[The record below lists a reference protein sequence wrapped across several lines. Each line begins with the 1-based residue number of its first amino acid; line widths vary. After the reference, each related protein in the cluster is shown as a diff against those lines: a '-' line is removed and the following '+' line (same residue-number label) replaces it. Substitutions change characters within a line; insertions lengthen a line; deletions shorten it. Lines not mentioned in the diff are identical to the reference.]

1 MNDELKKLYD
11 TLVSKGYYTNS
22 YEEFIVKYEDPQ
34 YRDKVFGVVTR
45 DGLYTKGRE
54 EFDVKYAPLKKK
66 EEPSEVSFQEE
77 QLASP
82 METPTLASLP
92 GRDLTLPP
100 SPRLA
105 PQTQQ
110 AIQEAGGVAPQEQP
124 IPVPY
129 ETRPT
134 EVVTEEGITMDLE
147 TGAIAGE
154 EGISPEAQAV
164 MEGRIEE
171 GAVEMPQ
178 PEEIKAPE
186 VPTLAAPFVAFNQ
199 VVKGLVKPK
208 EDKSELLEPV
218 EVTAGEWVGDKWNGL
233 IEGFGNWV
241 NNIREE
247 NSLNGQVIARFI
259 EDKKDKHPD
268 LYVMYK
274 KAIDDGYSDALAAN
288 AAYMEYFATVDKGI
302 ENEVLP
308 YIKEA
313 GREEII
319 KKAGY
324 AIDKR
329 KERELQDRFF
339 SGAVRGLMTS
349 LPAMATSASTMGLSF
364 MDMSYQAAEEQLAN
378 ELAANPDL
386 QMTEAQRQTYLLATA
401 GIEGILERVG
411 LRNTLNG
418 MPMVKRILAGKVLT
432 RLAGMGEDVGAEA
445 FERVVRQEA
454 KGLRGYA
461 SKITKGGLSEFETG
475 ALQELSND
483 LINQYV
489 TDSQGKNIFKPKTA
503 QEIVMDVL
511 YAGAQEAIGGGIIA
525 GTVGAFSRP
534 EGVTSEDFK
543 QAKEF
548 VGAIKREKVSEYIDQ
563 QVAAGKMERAEGDR
577 VIANVDEFIDVLG
590 KIPEDMPEEAQAEMF
605 NLVREKQLTLE
616 KVAGKDDAVQSIAKE
631 KVAKIDEKIKEL
643 YTKSQ
648 EDAIQEQATSEVP
661 VQPEARVGEEVAE
674 GAPQAE
680 PEVAPE
686 ARVEEEVTLT
696 EEEQQQLEDL
706 KAEALGQAPVA
717 AATNE
722 EVAAVFEGG
731 RKLSDNLVVNE
742 TGAQPLTKEQTRIEK
757 LAVRGA
763 KAIQKLLP
771 DVKIILHA
779 TGEEFSKN
787 TGTAATD
794 EGAYNDG
801 VIHINLA
808 TADASTVAHEV
819 FHAIFLNKVRT
830 DSKAQAVAKTMMENV
845 RKTLADDSALAKEID
860 AFAQNYDENF
870 QNEERLAQLMGA
882 LSREYVNATSTVKGQ
897 IVEFIKRLARAFN
910 VSLPSEFGKTDESV
924 TAMLDVL
931 ARKVARGKAIVA
943 ADLVVLDS
951 AAEPGSTVAS
961 GTVAENINEK
971 GSDSI
976 NINATRKQQ
985 LNRGGIDIEA
995 IKRGS
1000 INDLSGANAF
1010 VFAADQATYGEI
1022 ESPSGTRYFF
1032 KGGYLYPYSSGM
1044 GWAFTSETA
1053 ANKILKKVK
1062 ESDGV
1067 GLVMS
1072 QASDGIAGSLSF
1084 YEYLMAEIQNAVMK
1098 GASPQ
1103 ELIDY
1108 VNAKLRTASRTPGV
1122 TIAEQLEKK
1131 GHKGQIETLEDLRD
1145 LMPIEGKGVISYDT
1159 RGAFTKSFFS
1169 ATSYERFGI
1178 PPLMP
1183 TAKMKTGVLDYV
1195 NDPSLEKVQYG
1206 DIISAIQFNKDSKV
1220 IDTRKEGMDTHPSYP
1235 FVIEGTPIM
1244 VFDKAVD
1251 VRKVYPKAKPVTGPQ
1266 IEIGERA
1273 KPQAARSAMGAQ
1285 YVAEI
1290 PTDIVE
1296 EPTVITLEDA
1306 LPAAQLTGEQQM
1318 AIENIKV
1325 KKPALR
1331 QKKAMTNEEARES
1344 LNRKGRKPYPTSTDD
1359 ALTADEVRVY
1369 FMDEDFNWRREFYQ
1383 PYNNV
1388 ANLFA
1393 EMANDPDFHIFPSI
1407 IMRGGFMTMDTSVE
1421 NPELEMNI
1429 RISPKEGNVIYID
1442 GIELFDPRL
1451 AGTGAGTR
1459 LMNRITAAADKLG
1472 LTIKLDAYPTKRYQG
1487 DPVTRKEYSEAKLA
1501 KMAKDLTKFYEKFGF
1516 SVTRVA
1522 YDGAQSMKR
1531 SPQTLETKNAM
1542 RQKKGL
1548 ITITPTEGIK
1558 YQKAG
1563 IQEKYQQEA
1572 IKMLGEILPVLEDSG
1587 RFFTAM
1593 GYKKDGV
1600 EPTSEEI
1607 LQASRAEG
1615 IVERVLDSLLF
1626 DSDTSADVN
1635 RADVKKTNLK
1645 DVNAVILLANRLF
1658 PKSSSPAQAVYRF
1671 LESIAFAIGAQV
1683 NQTDSYIIDFL
1694 KIYDGDN
1701 ITKDILGQAK
1711 EADRMGLSRKT
1722 VAEIEEKAESDYHRM
1737 RVLNEYQVTQ
1747 DDTIKKW
1754 AAFLQHEIG
1763 IPPAIRLMLFDAVVT
1778 HNYDARTGSYKKRNR
1793 QTLRNYTPYDEGTI
1807 SRMVGEQTISS
1818 DAVLK
1823 EYVETMMANAPNVVK
1838 AFKMYDTAEGT
1849 WLKFPGGDGVSEQD
1863 INDNADALSQL
1874 VQDTPWCTKTGAEG
1888 QLRGGDFYVF
1898 VTTDKGGVPKARIA
1912 VRTRRGSIEEVRG
1925 ILEGQQMEPKMR
1937 PVAEQFLESGAVPG
1951 GEKWAEGQRF
1961 NEKIRMFREEISKR
1975 PLTLQDFRTVSSL
1988 TAEANR
1994 YSFMQYG
2001 GNGFVER
2008 LNEDFNLKIDANDV
2022 APEIKGK
2029 VARGMEELTPE
2040 TEVLIGNFY
2049 GDNLIRMGLKA
2060 AAIEAMRD
2068 GKQIGSRLEI
2078 KGKARVFE
2086 LFGEAINNEDPS
2098 DYVSHAT
2105 DYVVLYSGGSFTSFD
2120 IFASLVEAYGEE
2132 GAVRMVSNAISNS
2145 AKSLRV
2151 IAGHYNQQSQLIPA
2165 NLKTVEGDATIYDK
2179 NSTGNI
2185 ELVGGDL
2192 FIQENSL
2199 DFHIGVTSVDQG
2211 VHIVNDIR
2219 SLGNLTTVQDNV
2231 NLYSA
2236 GQLES
2241 LGKLERVGDNLDL
2254 SYAQK
2259 LMSLGELKVVEGD
2272 LNLPPSIITLGKM
2285 KRLGRFEY
2293 GVPDTL
2299 ESFGELEEIVRSSP
2313 IVIGEKS
2320 RLRDLG
2326 KLKKLEGSL
2335 QITDNKTLRTLGP
2348 HLKEIVG
2355 SLRVRLGDSGFDLG
2369 ALETVNYLTISAS
2382 DDYAGH
2388 AINLG
2393 SLRSVSGEVSI
2404 NVEVD
2409 SFGDLEYVGGGLQF
2423 KPSENFKDT
2432 GKLKTVASGLLIW
2445 EGSEEGPG
2453 STPIVISNLVTVG
2466 GSFFSTSSR
2475 VKSLGSIEEIAG
2487 DDHGE
2492 FISSVYL
2499 ESSGNLLAKSV
2510 DPERYSLARKELKD
2524 GFISQELFNDIQRLH
2539 GEYLRAEAGVEPPPA
2554 IRQKRGDATAY
2565 QNWSAKPQ
2573 SQAQELGH
2581 RFNMNHKGFV
2591 PATTDPAQFRI
2602 AVRKL
2607 DDRLGTK
2614 PRRDERT
2621 GEVSGYHMTLDGK
2634 FFNPFLR
2641 VIGGG
2646 GSANSLRRQGYG
2658 AGTQSIY
2665 EFINDVRE
2673 RGYTDRV
2680 IAAFLKEQG
2689 YSATEIKSA
2698 LAVPIDVMGT
2708 MLPDGFANAEG
2719 GVAQGQA
2726 FFNELTKKIK
2736 RYANA
2741 KRLGVLLHNAADV
2754 RAKAQELLVNS
2765 DFFKAQ
2771 SPTIQAEMQIGLDK
2785 ALNIPAANKKFQAD
2799 FKALRAML
2807 SNMKKG
2813 AAELEKAKRAMR
2825 MFIRKNLP
2833 KTVFNKADVNKLMK
2847 AITDAT
2853 PDSLPA
2859 VMERVTGFVNEF
2871 YVRDLSAAIDKL
2883 LKTPTTRM
2891 VSGRRVGRVSVSLQ
2905 NILGSL
2911 TNKKSPMLVDEGMSA
2926 QNIEDLMQKQEKRFN
2941 KLSVKTALTQEESDE
2956 MNALSIALMYN
2967 EAMLMEDNNPHKVD
2981 ALAAV
2986 RDNLRTLISTG
2997 RSQMRGEID
3006 AQRAYYEHLISDAYN
3021 GITGEE
3027 LDLSEEGEE
3036 ANKEKLIELKNKEQR
3051 RKTFDGGIKSFVGK
3065 IKNSVDEFFTKQMDL
3080 ALLLQRISSGLSEA
3094 MGGNKLMEIFDDRL
3108 FKARVSFVSGKKQ
3121 VFDIISNK
3129 AKEIWGDNYKLEM
3142 QRNAVPV
3149 VSKDLINDKNV
3160 IWLNEEKANELKKE
3174 YDSATNKRKA
3184 QIIRQLEK
3192 LEVVLSNNQAYYLYN
3207 QYKDPANVASFEK
3220 KFGKNQYARIMQ
3232 QITDRLDA
3240 KTKEWAD
3247 WQVNELYPS
3256 LYEKYNEVYK
3266 AIYRTNMPWNQFY
3279 AGRIF
3284 REGEEG
3290 DLQFDLLAGS
3300 SEYQTSVGGQSTKAR
3315 VKNSRPIQ
3323 SVDGNSVLNSYLKDM
3338 EYFRAYAEAM
3348 RDLSKVLDNANV
3360 KAAIIELGGKNT
3372 YDALKDMMQ
3381 KVARKGI
3388 SQNESQLANA
3398 MMGMYIKSKLAI
3410 NPTVFLKQLTS
3421 AFAFADYIGYTNW
3434 SKYTALALPQ
3444 ARKLWKEWYANSPLF
3459 QERYENSNIGDI
3471 LEGYSYEGSLNE
3483 SPILVNKKVGG
3494 KDITVTKEQTRNLM
3508 NSLMYLV
3515 KQGDKG
3521 GIMGGLANYLYYK
3534 QQYLEKN
3541 PGDEAGAQKYASE
3554 KATKQA
3560 LRTQQDSGI
3569 TNKDWFQTGGPAYR
3583 FLNVFLSSPKALLR
3597 REMSAF
3603 MSLSRKM
3610 KGLPTQDGYGDIAR
3624 RVVTYHILVPMVFQW
3639 VALGLPGLL
3648 SDWDEEDE
3656 QALGRAALLGNL
3668 NALFIVG
3675 DILTAVK
3682 DLVSGA
3688 PWAGEFTT
3696 LPVFEQI
3703 GLVFKDIKSFTKATD
3718 PVKKDK
3724 YMWRMINHIT
3734 ELTGIPASNIHK
3746 MVKNIEAIPDSKD
3759 PGEALLR
3766 LFNYSDYVIEGGD
3779 KKKSD
3784 KEIEAYRKAMLGE

>member
-45 DGLYTKGRE
+45 DGLYTKSRE

-66 EEPSEVSFQEE
+66 EEPVSSSQEE

-129 ETRPT
+129 EIRPT

-147 TGAIAGE
+147 TAGITGE
-154 EGISPEAQAV
+154 TGVSPEAQVA
-164 MEGRIEE
+164 METRIEE
-171 GAVEMPQ
+171 GAVEMPKALVGEGVQ
-178 PEEIKAPE
+178 AAQDYLDKLERQRIDELKENYKRFVGIDELAMAGANLVSMLYPSGLPGSEFIDRTASEMTQAYLENAGLTPEETRKSFSEQDSFEKGAIK
-186 VPTLAAPFVAFNQ
+186 
-199 VVKGLVKPK
+199 
-208 EDKSELLEPV
+208 
-218 EVTAGEWVGDKWNGL
+218 
-233 IEGFGNWV
+233 FGV
-241 NNIREE
+241 
-247 NSLNGQVIARFI
+247 
-259 EDKKDKHPD
+259 D
-268 LYVMYK
+268 VMN
-274 KAIDDGYSDALAAN
+274 AMALSALA
-288 AAYMEYFATVDKGI
+288 
-302 ENEVLP
+302 
-308 YIKEA
+308 
-313 GREEII
+313 
-319 KKAGY
+319 
-324 AIDKR
+324 
-329 KERELQDRFF
+329 
-339 SGAVRGLMTS
+339 
-349 LPAMATSASTMGLSF
+349 ASTMGTTAL
-364 MDMSYQAAEEQLAN
+364 AGVGTAETFG
-378 ELAANPDL
+378 LAA
-386 QMTEAQRQTYLLATA
+386 
-401 GIEGILERVG
+401 
-411 LRNTLNG
+411 
-418 MPMVKRILAGKVLT
+418 
-432 RLAGMGEDVGAEA
+432 GAEA
-445 FERVVRQEA
+445 TGVSGLLQNALKTVTGNIA
-454 KGLRGYA
+454 KNPLNFGLMGHV
-461 SKITKGGLSEFETG
+461 G
-475 ALQELSND
+475 SNM
-483 LINQYV
+483 
-489 TDSQGKNIFKPKTA
+489 A
-503 QEIVMDVL
+503 W
-511 YAGAQEAIGGGIIA
+511 
-525 GTVGAFSRP
+525 
-534 EGVTSEDFK
+534 
-543 QAKEF
+543 KE
-548 VGAIKREKVSEYIDQ
+548 VKDNPNMSTE
-563 QVAAGKMERAEGDR
+563 
-577 VIANVDEFIDVLG
+577 
-590 KIPEDMPEEAQAEMF
+590 
-605 NLVREKQLTLE
+605 E
-616 KVAGKDDAVQSIAKE
+616 KVAYATFSGMKEMLTEAGFVGDFRAWNESLSMAERAAAKNTFKEIMKDYSSNLAKQGLEEGTEEGISWSGDLIWNLLSGEELPSARSGWEAMAVGAVAPASSVTAQYAPAIADYGAGALLPYTLPKSENLAKLSDLKAKSSQIQKDIDAEGVSEEEKDRLLQAK
-631 KVAKIDEKIKEL
+631 KQVDDEISNLRSEAIKERESMSIQDQISLATIDAQVEKL
-643 YTKSQ
+643 YDEFSKAKTGSAKAIIKQEVKSLLDSKRKIEQ
-648 EDAIQEQATSEVP
+648 GDAIQKQTTDESMLR
-661 VQPEARVGEEVAE
+661 PE
-674 GAPQAE
+674 E
-680 PEVAPE
+680 PEVGLQEVGERDQEPEVTPE
-686 ARVEEEVTLT
+686 AAVEEQIVTPTTEVTVAEEALT
-696 EEEQQQLEDL
+696 KEEEQQLADL
-706 KAEALGQAPVA
+706 RAETVGQAPAA
-717 AATNE
+717 AATPE
-722 EVAAVFEGG
+722 EVSAVFEGG
-731 RKLSDNLVVNE
+731 RKVSANLSVNE
-742 TGAQPLTKEQTRIEK
+742 VGAETLSGKESSRRAKIEK
-757 LAVRGA
+757 LAQLGA
-763 KAIQKLLP
+763 KAIEKLFP
-771 DVKIILHA
+771 DTKIILHA
-779 TGEEFSKN
+779 TGEEFAKN

-794 EGAYNDG
+794 EGAFLDN
-801 VIHINLA
+801 VIHINLSK
-808 TADASTVAHEV
+808 ADASTVAHEV
-819 FHAIFLNKVRT
+819 FHAIFVGKLKT
-830 DSKAQAVAKTMMENV
+830 DSKTQDVAKKMIEAI
-845 RKTLADDSALAKEID
+845 RKDVPDGSSLALYLD
-860 AFAQNYDENF
+860 AFAENYEESF
-870 QNEERLAQLMGA
+870 RNEEKIAQLTGL
-882 LSREYVNATSTVKGQ
+882 LSVQYQNFNPTTKQ
-897 IVEFIKRLARAFN
+897 KIVEFLQRLARAFG
-910 VSLPSEFGKTDESV
+910 VKLPSEFGRTDESV
-924 TAMLDVL
+924 TAMLDVIS
-931 ARKVARGKAIVA
+931 RKVAKGKKIVA
-943 ADLVVLDS
+943 ADLVILDKL
-951 AAEPGSTVAS
+951 AEPGSTVAS

-971 GSDSI
+971 GSDPI

-1022 ESPSGTRYFF
+1022 ESPSGTRYNF
-1032 KGGYLYPYSSGM
+1032 KGGYLYPYGSGM

-1084 YEYLMAEIQNAVMK
+1084 YDYLMAEIQNAVMK

-1108 VNAKLRTASRTPGV
+1108 VNVKLRTSSRTPGV

-1145 LMPIEGKGVISYDT
+1145 LMPIEGSGVISYDT

-1178 PPLMP
+1178 PPLTP

-1206 DIISAIQFNKDSKV
+1206 DIISAIQFDKNSKV

-1306 LPAAQLTGEQQM
+1306 LPVAQLTGEQQM

-1331 QKKAMTNEEARES
+1331 QKRAMTNEEARES

-1369 FMDEDFNWRREFYQ
+1369 FMDEDFNWRTEFYQ

-1459 LMNRITAAADKLG
+1459 LMNRITEAADKLG

-1501 KMAKDLTKFYEKFGF
+1501 KMAKDLTKFYERFGF

-1531 SPQTLETKNAM
+1531 SPQTLEAKNAI

-1572 IKMLGEILPVLEDSG
+1572 LKMLGEILPALEDKV
-1587 RFFTAM
+1587 RYFTSL
-1593 GYKKDGV
+1593 GYAKDGV
-1600 EPTSEEI
+1600 KPTDEEST
-1607 LQASRAEG
+1607 QASMTENFIRS
-1615 IVERVLDSLLF
+1615 VMDSLMI
-1626 DSDTSADVN
+1626 DSDTGISPYVENESADKL
-1635 RADVKKTNLK
+1635 RAEIKKTNLK
-1645 DVNAVILLANRLF
+1645 DVNAVVLLANRLF
-1658 PKSSSPAQAVYRF
+1658 SGSKSPAEAVDRF
-1671 LESIAFAIGAQV
+1671 LESIAWSVSTWIYNAENYMGSDI
-1683 NQTDSYIIDFL
+1683 NIIN
-1694 KIYDGDN
+1694 GDN

-1711 EADRMGLSRKT
+1711 QADDMGLSRKT
-1722 VAEIEEKAESDYHRM
+1722 VAEIEEKAESDYAR
-1737 RVLNEYQVTQ
+1737 RQVLGEYQATQ
-1747 DDTIKKW
+1747 TKTINKW
-1754 AAFLQHEIG
+1754 ADFLRHNTT
-1763 IPPAIRLMLFDAVVT
+1763 IPPAVRLMLFDAVVT
-1778 HNYDARTGSYKKRNR
+1778 HNYDARTGSYKKRSN
-1793 QTLRNYTPYDEGTI
+1793 QTLRNYTPFDEGTI

-1849 WLKFPGGDGVSEQD
+1849 WLKFPGGSNVSEQD
-1863 INDNADALSQL
+1863 INDNANALSQL
-1874 VQDTPWCTKTGAEG
+1874 VQDTPWCTKTSAQG
-1888 QLRGGDFYVF
+1888 QLQGGDFYVF
-1898 VTTDKGGVPKARIA
+1898 VTTDKDGFPKARIA
-1912 VRTRRGSIEEVRG
+1912 VRTSRGNIDEVRG
-1925 ILEGQQMEPKMR
+1925 VLEGQQMEPKMR

-1951 GEKWAEGQRF
+1951 GEKWARGQRF
-1961 NEKIRMFREEISKR
+1961 NEKIRVFREEMSKR
-1975 PLTLQDFRTVSSL
+1975 PLTLQDFRNVSAY
-1988 TAEANR
+1988 TAEANQYR
-1994 YSFMQYG
+1994 FMQYG
-2001 GNGFVER
+2001 ENGFVER
-2008 LNEDFNLKIDANDV
+2008 LNEDFNLKLDANDV
-2022 APEIKGK
+2022 APEMKGK
-2029 VARGMEELTPE
+2029 ISKGMQSLTPE
-2040 TEVLIGNFY
+2040 TEVLVGSFH

-2068 GKQIGSRLEI
+2068 GKQIGRMSEALTTPGDRRE
-2078 KGKARVFE
+2078 AFE
-2086 LFGEAINNEDPS
+2086 LFGEAINNNNPS
-2098 DYVSHAT
+2098 DYVAHAT
-2105 DYVVLYSGGSFTSFD
+2105 SYIELYSGGSFQSFD
-2120 IFASLVEAYGEE
+2120 IFASLIDAYGKE

-2145 AKSLRV
+2145 TKNLRV
-2151 IAGHYNQQSQLIPA
+2151 IAGDYNQQSQPIPA
-2165 NLKTVEGDATIYDK
+2165 NLKTVEGDVTIYDK

-2185 ELVGGDL
+2185 ESIGGDL

-2199 DFHIGVTSVDQG
+2199 DFHIGVTSVDRG
-2211 VHIVNDIR
+2211 VYITQYIR
-2219 SLGNLTTVQDNV
+2219 SLGNLTTVQEGSV
-2231 NLYSA
+2231 VLYNA
-2236 GQLES
+2236 EKLES
-2241 LGKLERVGDNLDL
+2241 LGKLEHVGNNLDL
-2254 SYAQK
+2254 LHATK

-2285 KRLGRFEY
+2285 ERLGYFEY

-2299 ESFGELEEIVRSSP
+2299 ESFGELEEITGYRG
-2313 IVIGEKS
+2313 IILGDDS

-2326 KLKKLEGSL
+2326 KLKRLNGTLEIHNPNRL
-2335 QITDNKTLRTLGP
+2335 KTLGP
-2348 HLKEIVG
+2348 NLKQIDG
-2355 SLRVRLGDSGFDLG
+2355 SLRVRLGNSGFDLG
-2369 ALETVNYLTISAS
+2369 VLETVSHLTITAS

-2393 SLRSVSGEVSI
+2393 SLREISGGAVI
-2404 NVEVD
+2404 NAEVD
-2409 SFGDLEYVGGGLQF
+2409 SFGDLEYVGGGLSF
-2423 KPSENFKDT
+2423 RPSENFKDT
-2432 GKLKTVASGLLIW
+2432 GKLKTVVADLTIW

-2453 STPIVISNLVTVG
+2453 STPIVISNLTEVG
-2466 GSFFSTSSR
+2466 GAFFSTSRR
-2475 VKSLGSIEEIAG
+2475 VQSLGSIEKISEA
-2487 DDHGE
+2487 DFDEE
-2492 FISSVYL
+2492 FIDSVYVT
-2499 ESSGNLLAKSV
+2499 SSGNLLAESV
-2510 DPERYSLARKELKD
+2510 DRKRYAMARKSLKQ
-2524 GFISQELFNDIQRLH
+2524 GYISKELFEDIQRLH
-2539 GEYLRAEAGVEPPPA
+2539 AEYLRAEAGVEPPPA
-2554 IRQKRGDATAY
+2554 IRQKKGDATAY

-2573 SQAQELGH
+2573 SQAQDLGH

-2614 PRRDERT
+2614 LSRNERT

-2646 GSANSLRRQGYG
+2646 GSTNSLRRQGYG

-2708 MLPDGFANAEG
+2708 LLPDGFANVEG

-2765 DFFKAQ
+2765 PFFKAQ

-2807 SNMKKG
+2807 TNMKKG
-2813 AAELEKAKRAMR
+2813 AAEMDKAKRAMR

-2833 KTVFNKADVNKLMK
+2833 KTMFEKADVNKLMK

-2859 VMERVTGFVNEF
+2859 VMQRVTGFVNEF

-2883 LKTPTTRM
+2883 LKTPTTKM
-2891 VSGRRVGRVSVSLQ
+2891 VSGRKVGRVSVSLQ

-2911 TNKKSPMLVDEGMSA
+2911 TNKKNPMLVDDGMSA

-2941 KLSVKTALTQEESDE
+2941 ELSVKTALTQEESDE

-2981 ALAAV
+2981 TLAAV
-2986 RDNLRTLISTG
+2986 RDDLRTLISTG
-2997 RSQMRGEID
+2997 RSQMRGELD
-3006 AQRAYYEHLISDAYN
+3006 AQRGYYEQLISDAYN

-3027 LDLSEEGEE
+3027 LDLSEDGEE
-3036 ANKEKLIELKNKEQR
+3036 ANKEKLRELKNKEER

-3065 IKNSVDEFFTKQMDL
+3065 IKNNVDEFFTKQMDL

-3094 MGGNKLMEIFDDRL
+3094 MGGNKLMEIFDERL
-3108 FKARVSFVSGKKQ
+3108 FKARVSFVSGRVQ
-3121 VFDIISNK
+3121 VFDAISNK

-3149 VSKDLINDKNV
+3149 VSKDLINDENV

-3174 YDSATNKRKA
+3174 YNSATNKRKA
-3184 QIIRQLEK
+3184 QIIKQLEK

-3220 KFGKNQYARIMQ
+3220 KFGKDQYARIMQ
-3232 QITDRLDA
+3232 QITNRLDA

-3315 VKNSRPIQ
+3315 IKNARPIQ
-3323 SVDGNSVLNSYLKDM
+3323 SVDGNAVLNSYLNDM

-3381 KVARKGI
+3381 KIARKGI

-3398 MMGMYIKSKLAI
+3398 IMGMYIKSKLAV
-3410 NPTVFLKQLTS
+3410 NPTIFLKQLTS

-3444 ARKLWKEWYANSPLF
+3444 ARSLWKEWYANSPLL

-3471 LEGYSYEGSLNE
+3471 LEGYTYEGSLNE
-3483 SPILVNKKVGG
+3483 SPILVDKKVGG
-3494 KDITVTKEQTRNLM
+3494 KNITVTKEQTRNLM

-3521 GIMGGLANYLYYK
+3521 GIMGGIANYLYYK

-3554 KATKQA
+3554 KATKEA

-3603 MSLSRKM
+3603 MSLNRKM

-3624 RVVTYHILVPMVFQW
+3624 RVMTYHVLVPMVFQW

-3648 SDWDEEDE
+3648 SDWDDEDE
-3656 QALGRAALLGNL
+3656 QALGRAALLGNF
-3668 NALFIVG
+3668 NALFILG

-3696 LPVFEQI
+3696 LPVFEQV
-3703 GLVFKDIKSFTKATD
+3703 GLVFKDVKSFMKATD
-3718 PVKKDK
+3718 PAKKDK

-3734 ELTGIPASNIHK
+3734 ELTGLPASNIHK
-3746 MVKNIEAIPDSKD
+3746 MIKNIEALPDSKD

-3766 LFNYSDYVIEGGD
+3766 LFNYSDYVIQGGD
-3779 KKKSD
+3779 KEKKD
-3784 KEIEAYRKAMLGE
+3784 KQMEAYRKAMLGE